1 MSNFWYIVHD
11 PLDVGG
17 FPPGTAFTAAEVC
30 GMLQHG
36 SLLPGTVI
44 RRRIYGEM
52 KVTEGYRLI
61 NDNYWGRATT
71 QNSRPKLLVT
81 KIGG

>member
-1 MSNFWYIVHD
+1 MTNSWIVVHD

-17 FPPGTAFTAAEVC
+17 FPKGTKFTSAEVC
-30 GMLQHG
+30 NMLRFNC
-36 SLLPGTVI
+36 LLPGTVL

-61 NDNYWGRATT
+61 NDNYWGRASTE
-71 QNSRPKLLVT
+71 NSRPRLVVT